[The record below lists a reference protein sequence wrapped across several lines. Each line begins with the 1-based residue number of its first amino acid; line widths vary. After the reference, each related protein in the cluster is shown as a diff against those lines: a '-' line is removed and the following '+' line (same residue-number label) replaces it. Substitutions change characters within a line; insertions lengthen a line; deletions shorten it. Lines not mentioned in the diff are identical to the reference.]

1 MRFLG
6 RGWVDVLV
14 GSPGDVA
21 RLAGKDDNASTNF
34 VDLVSLL

>member
-6 RGWVDVLV
+6 RGWADVLV

-21 RLAGKDDNASTNF
+21 GLAGKDDNASTNF
-34 VDLVSLL
+34 IRFVSLL